1 VYAERRFSLATL
13 APIHSVHFY
22 DTHQALIDRL
32 RGIVTTGLDSGNAVL
47 IVATENHRTQL
58 VDALE
63 QNGIDVGAAIR
74 DERFI
79 MSDASDMLSMF
90 MVGGFPDLALFL
102 SSVGKLLVSA
112 KKSALSKDQGLVV
125 FGEMV
130 AVLWDQGNQDG
141 ALALERLW
149 NVLLNERAFHMHCAY
164 PRALFAQDETGMANI
179 CEGHSHVVGA
189 LAQPS

>member
-1 VYAERRFSLATL
+1 MATS

-32 RGIVTTGLDSGNAVL
+32 RGIVTSGLDSGNAVL
-47 IVATENHRTQL
+47 IVATEDHRTQL
-58 VDALE
+58 VDTLE
-63 QNGIDVGAAIR
+63 QNGMNVEAAIK

-102 SSVGKLLVSA
+102 SSVGNLLVSA

-179 CEGHSHVVGA
+179 CESHSHVVGS
-189 LAQPS
+189 LARPS